1 MDIIKRLLILLVI
14 LASPLAIGLLFTYD
28 IIKIEWISFME
39 IQPSFKPQEDPL
51 PLPPRSIPIQGAPFA
66 PGLSA
71 PVNPVKADD
80 ASLKR
85 GEILYNDHCAL
96 CHGVT
101 GEGNGT
107 FAVFLVKRRPSS
119 LVEGKPL
126 EVSDGYLFNTI
137 SNGIEEAMPALRENL
152 PIQQRWD
159 VVNYVRHLQKQKR

>member
-1 MDIIKRLLILLVI
+1 MAIIKRLLILSVV
-14 LASPLAIGLLFTYD
+14 LASPLALGLLFTYD

-51 PLPPRSIPIQGAPFA
+51 PLPARSIPIQGAPYA
-66 PGLSA
+66 PGLAA
-71 PVNPVKADD
+71 PVNPVRADE
-80 ASLKR
+80 ASIKR

-107 FAVFLVKRRPSS
+107 FAAFLVQRRPTS
-119 LVEGKPL
+119 LVEGNVL
-126 EVSDGYLFNTI
+126 EFSDGYLFNTI
-137 SNGIEEAMPALRENL
+137 SNGVIGAMPALRENL

-159 VVNYVRHLQKQKR
+159 VVNYLRVLQKQKK